1 MTAERS
7 AESDGLSRS
16 PPESWHLAPP
26 HAPAFEVRL
35 VGRVSNE
42 SLQHNTDNES
52 VTTQI
57 NTDKQ
62 SNKHAICTCIPA
74 IDIQLNS

>member
-7 AESDGLSRS
+7 AESDGLSACRGA
-16 PPESWHLAPP
+16 PERLHLI
-26 HAPAFEVRL
+26 APAFEVRL

-62 SNKHAICTCIPA
+62 TRHMYMYSSH
-74 IDIQLNS
+74 